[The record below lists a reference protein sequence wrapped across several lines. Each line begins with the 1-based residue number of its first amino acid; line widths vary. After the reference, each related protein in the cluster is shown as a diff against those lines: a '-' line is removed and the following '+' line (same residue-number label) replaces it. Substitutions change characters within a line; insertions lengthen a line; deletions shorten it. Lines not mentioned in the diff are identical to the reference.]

1 MALTRNPQGLKLECT
16 ILMLLSVCVDS
27 VVSKLYSSSKSASCQ
42 AARGQRWLTGN
53 NASHQAVQ
61 KPTRQS
67 HGSWPVTLGLCSL
80 LSFCSVK
87 SYPCKIIATV
97 A

>member
-1 MALTRNPQGLKLECT
+1 MALARNPQGLKLKCT

-27 VVSKLYSSSKSASCQ
+27 VVSKLYDSSELASGQ
-42 AARGQRWLTGN
+42 AAHGQRCHR
-53 NASHQAVQ
+53 S
-61 KPTRQS
+61 R
-67 HGSWPVTLGLCSL
+67 PVTLGLCSL
-80 LSFCSVK
+80 LSFYSVK

>member
-1 MALTRNPQGLKLECT
+1 MALARNPQGLKLKCT

-27 VVSKLYSSSKSASCQ
+27 VVSKLYDSSESASGQ
-42 AARGQRWLTGN
+42 AAHGQRWSTGN

-61 KPTRQS
+61 KPTR
-67 HGSWPVTLGLCSL
+67 LCSL
-80 LSFCSVK
+80 LSFYSVK